1 MPEELPR
8 IDVDS
13 PEDLEYF
20 VQGIRAHALQ
30 ILEKQTKE
38 KGIAQEHLPLLFRAI
53 DQASLRADY
62 WLLNGQIQ
70 LEPNMLVNGLTFTER
85 ANQPREMEEYDQ
97 GLFRKIGD
105 LVQQTEE
112 LTERAIEHR
121 KTLPSAR
128 VAALRRKQ
136 ALLDEISAEEDAL
149 KAKALLRRVAQEK
162 AQDEEAL
169 ERKDDMINSLQTSLQ
184 QFLTLQRSIP
194 AKSEA
199 AAEQVE
205 AASRVR
211 QLFQR

>member
-20 VQGIRAHALQ
+20 VQGIRAHARQ

-62 WLLNGQIQ
+62 

>member
-1 MPEELPR
+1 M
-8 IDVDS
+8 
-13 PEDLEYF
+13 
-20 VQGIRAHALQ
+20 
-30 ILEKQTKE
+30 
-38 KGIAQEHLPLLFRAI
+38 
-53 DQASLRADY
+53 
-62 WLLNGQIQ
+62 
-70 LEPNMLVNGLTFTER
+70 
-85 ANQPREMEEYDQ
+85 ANAEMEEYDQ